1 MRRHDRELTE
11 RGDLEA
17 ILRTADVCRLAFATG
32 GSPYIVPMNFGFRWE
47 ERLVLFFHCASEG
60 RKLDLMK
67 ADPLVGFELDVDH
80 RLVKASDA
88 CNWGMDYGSIIGTG
102 RLSLVEGDENRCAA
116 LDAIM
121 AQYGFEGAPGYAPA
135 KYART
140 VVLRLDVEEFSGK
153 RRK

>member
-11 RGDLEA
+11 RGELEA
-17 ILRTADVCRLAFATG
+17 ILRTADVCRLAFSTG
-32 GSPYIVPMNFGFRWE
+32 GAPYIVPMNFGYRWE

-60 RKLDLMK
+60 RKLELMK
-67 ADPLVGFELDVDH
+67 ANPSVGFELDVDH
-80 RLVKASDA
+80 RLVTASDA
-88 CNWGMDYGSIIGTG
+88 CHWGMDYGSIIGTG
-102 RLSLVEGDENRCAA
+102 RLSLVEGDENRRAA

-121 AQYGFEGAPGYAPA
+121 AQYGFEGTPAYAAA